1 MEPNCVQTMRK
12 SKVYVHDT
20 TLRSQNAEQLR
31 ENGWLRCTVL
41 YMSTVYCI
49 LSLIL
54 DLILNMILNWGPRKA
69 GTQVRWR
76 RPWLATR
83 CISRYCTLAD
93 AVTRRGLIGGAD
105 FSTDRTDAW
114 IPMGHGCPAQLRTH
128 DYTEMLPLSECYT
141 LTCDIGSLF
150 LSLVPTYC
158 TIVAHVY
165 FYIYIVCVYLIM
177 TCTVYRHP
185 LNVARRHPRI
195 PRDFPTTYAACQCT
209 PALVGAQPRVPLGLG
224 QGPQNKPLASL

>member
-1 MEPNCVQTMRK
+1 MVWEGQKQC
-12 SKVYVHDT
+12 HDT

-83 CISRYCTLAD
+83 CISGYCTLAD
-93 AVTRRGLIGGAD
+93 AVTRRGLLGGAG
-105 FSTDRTDAW
+105 TAGAA
-114 IPMGHGCPAQLRTH
+114 IAGALGALVVVCCIQEP
-128 DYTEMLPLSECYT
+128 LPLP
-141 LTCDIGSLF
+141 LTVMLQ
-150 LSLVPTYC
+150 LVVELHDDLALLLLLVQT
-158 TIVAHVY
+158 TVA
-165 FYIYIVCVYLIM
+165 
-177 TCTVYRHP
+177 
-185 LNVARRHPRI
+185 ARP
-195 PRDFPTTYAACQCT
+195 CQK
-209 PALVGAQPRVPLGLG
+209 ADA
-224 QGPQNKPLASL
+224 

>member
-1 MEPNCVQTMRK
+1 MKLKCVQTLRK
-12 SKVYVHDT
+12 SKVYVHAT

-83 CISRYCTLAD
+83 CISGYCTLAD
-93 AVTRRGLIGGAD
+93 AVTRRGLLGGAD

-150 LSLVPTYC
+150 SSLVSTYC
-158 TIVAHVY
+158 TVVVHVY
-165 FYIYIVCVYLIM
+165 F
-177 TCTVYRHP
+177 
-185 LNVARRHPRI
+185 
-195 PRDFPTTYAACQCT
+195 
-209 PALVGAQPRVPLGLG
+209 
-224 QGPQNKPLASL
+224 